1 MSDQTILS
9 TGFMLIITELN
20 NARAETER
28 LRLEMESNARAAERS
43 RLQYE
48 NQLADGACVFN
59 T

>member
-1 MSDQTILS
+1 
-9 TGFMLIITELN
+9 MLIITELN

-48 NQLADGACVFN
+48 NQLADGACVFK